1 MPLSHTIRAAGV
13 HDALGIFELIR
24 GNPEALIGRP
34 LGDITENIDRF
45 VVAEADGRLV
55 GCAAWNIL
63 PEAGDPMRASLEIRS
78 VAVMKN
84 WCGQGVGTELVEAI
98 FRGAAGLGIR
108 QAIVLTF
115 APGFFKHLGFCEV
128 PKTTIMHK
136 IYMGCMNCT
145 RQADPFTCP
154 EVAMIRPLAG
164 AGNNSCQHHEAA
176 Q

>member
-1 MPLSHTIRAAGV
+1 MMEKNYAMSDFPTTRAAGV

-24 GNPEALIGRP
+24 GHPEALIGRP

-45 VVAEADGRLV
+45 AVAEAGGRLV

-78 VAVMKN
+78 VAVAPEWRGK
-84 WCGQGVGTELVEAI
+84 GVGKELVETV
-98 FRGAAGLGIR
+98 FKRAAGLGIR
-108 QAIVLTF
+108 QAIALTF
-115 APGFFKHLGFCEV
+115 APGFFARLGFHEV
-128 PKTTIMHK
+128 PKTSIMHK

-154 EVAMIRPLAG
+154 EVAMVKPL
-164 AGNNSCQHHEAA
+164 ET
-176 Q
+176 